1 MDGEAEIIP
10 GVLHLHYTKSPA
22 TPAPTIPPGS
32 LYYWLDSDLI
42 YEPFCADF
50 GPCNLAITWKFCQRV
65 NYIVGRAEEDG
76 KMAYLVVG
84 PHPHKRAN
92 AAVLTGLYMVLFMDI
107 SPEKAFQTICHLEPF
122 ARFRDASSGIPS
134 YTLAVEDV
142 LKGMYRAKVVG
153 FINWHRGEIFDVDEY
168 EHYEQVE
175 NGDLNWIV
183 PGKFLAFAGPSGQA
197 KYFGGWRTFTPEDYV
212 DYFKQNNV
220 TSVVRLNK
228 KMYDGARFSSHG
240 INHHDLYFPDGT
252 CPSDMI
258 LQRFLQ
264 IAENEPGALAI
275 HCKAGLGRTGVL
287 ICCYMMKH
295 YGFTAEEAMGYI
307 RICRPGSVIG
317 PQQHYLLQ
325 QAALLRQEGLLMGSC
340 RLQSSD
346 PTREMPEGVVSSQR
360 PIIDI
365 IATSRTVDL
374 LHQTTSDVDMSGTE
388 DNLSQHDE
396 QDEQMAIPAR
406 RLEPISPEKQPN
418 ESQYHIHVD
427 AKLPKGNPNTPEKDS
442 TFAPMP
448 SLQPSPVR
456 DSSGEIC
463 YPPAPAATPIAATN
477 DPRVPPPSSTKRVLA
492 PNGQPRKI
500 PLAVNFDDVAASL
513 EDKEAA
519 DHYNK
524 SMPSQPRP
532 EEEDWSVGS
541 QPVIDQNYNTSGKVG
556 AFAAAAGRGANAF
569 VEAFRSVVSAHRSN
583 YRAQRN

>member
-22 TPAPTIPPGS
+22 TPAPSIPPGS

-92 AAVLTGLYMVLFMDI
+92 AAVLTGLYMILYMDI
-107 SPEKAFQTICHLEPF
+107 SPEKAFQTIYHLEPF

-168 EHYEQVE
+168 EYYEQVE

-228 KMYDGARFSSHG
+228 KMYDGARFTSHG

-307 RICRPGSVIG
+307 RVCRPGSVIG

-325 QAALLRQEGLLMGSC
+325 HAALLRQEGLLMGSC
-340 RLQSSD
+340 RLQSSEQ
-346 PTREMPEGVVSSQR
+346 TRNTSEGVVSQG
-360 PIIDI
+360 PMIDI
-365 IATSRTVDL
+365 IATSRAVDL
-374 LHQTTSDVDMSGTE
+374 LYQRTSDVDMSGAE
-388 DNLSQHDE
+388 ENLSQHE
-396 QDEQMAIPAR
+396 GGEFVLKFSFVIMTLAAI
-406 RLEPISPEKQPN
+406 
-418 ESQYHIHVD
+418 
-427 AKLPKGNPNTPEKDS
+427 
-442 TFAPMP
+442 
-448 SLQPSPVR
+448 
-456 DSSGEIC
+456 
-463 YPPAPAATPIAATN
+463 
-477 DPRVPPPSSTKRVLA
+477 
-492 PNGQPRKI
+492 
-500 PLAVNFDDVAASL
+500 
-513 EDKEAA
+513 
-519 DHYNK
+519 
-524 SMPSQPRP
+524 
-532 EEEDWSVGS
+532 
-541 QPVIDQNYNTSGKVG
+541 
-556 AFAAAAGRGANAF
+556 
-569 VEAFRSVVSAHRSN
+569 
-583 YRAQRN
+583 